1 MNLFPSAP
9 AARRALKWT
18 LFFLAYAGLVGA
30 ISEFL
35 DIPQI
40 GWGTEATGAFTLIL
54 GFLVAFRNNAAYS
67 RWWEARQ
74 LWGRLVNDSRNLAL
88 KAKHYVRPAQAD
100 CQELARLL
108 VEFARALR
116 DHLQSPA
123 SSIHVPIVLTES
135 VFAMLGRWLRDGLT
149 DLQTFR
155 SLDAHVLGLMEVCGG
170 CERIR
175 NTPLPPSP
183 SSLLKLAFAFYLL
196 ATPAFILNEVGW
208 WGLAPLGL
216 GVFLLLAVESAA
228 EAMEEPFGTTGD
240 DLNLNGICAV
250 IERSMHQIL
259 LGSQEKTADVAE

>member
-1 MNLFPSAP
+1 MNLFLSAP
-9 AARRALKWT
+9 AAKRAVKWT
-18 LFFLAYAGLVGA
+18 LFFLAYAGLIGA

-35 DIPQI
+35 AIPQI

-54 GFLVAFRNNAAYS
+54 GFLVAFRSNAAYN

-88 KAKHYVRPAQAD
+88 KAKHYVRPVQAD

-116 DHLQSPA
+116 DHLRSSP
-123 SSIHVPIVLTES
+123 SSINVPILLTES
-135 VFAMLGRWLRDGLT
+135 IFAMLGRWLRDGLT
-149 DLQTFR
+149 DSQTLR
-155 SLDAHVLGLMEVCGG
+155 SIDAHVLALIEVCGG

-183 SSLLKLAFAFYLL
+183 SSLLKLAFTFYLL

-208 WGLAPLGL
+208 WGLIPLGI
-216 GVFLLLAVESAA
+216 GVFLLIAVESAA

-240 DLNLNGICAV
+240 DLNLDGICAA
-250 IERSMHQIL
+250 IERSMHQIML
-259 LGSQEKTADVAE
+259 ASEEKTGYLAK